1 MTLLRWYVL
10 LGLPLILMGG
20 AFGAVWL
27 TGKDAERDRRE
38 TP

>member
-1 MTLLRWYVL
+1 MTLLQWYVL
-10 LGLPLILMGG
+10 LGLPLILIGG

-27 TGKDAERDRRE
+27 TRIEGRDRRE